1 MIYLNLVN
9 NISLLV
15 ALSVMHSLIIRRWKQ
30 ETTAYQVASG
40 LLFGGAS
47 IVGMWAALTLTQG
60 IIFDGRSIMISI
72 AGLFGGPISAGIAAV
87 MAAAY
92 RTSLGGSGV
101 VMGVSVAIESALLG
115 VAWHYLRRRH
125 AWAAHPLCLL
135 GFGILV
141 HIVMLALTSTLPADQ
156 AASVFLQIAIPVITI
171 YPVATVLVCM
181 LFLDQEARLRADKA
195 LRESEER
202 YRLLFERANDAI
214 FLVEKSTGRYL
225 DANRAA
231 EELIGRSRTQLR
243 ELTTSDLAPEGA
255 EDRLKRASSA
265 TPACELG
272 EITCVR
278 PDGSTRFAL
287 LNAVS
292 LNDRTVFG
300 MARDITERILA
311 ERELAKYR
319 DHLEELVKARTQELI
334 AVRDQARRVER
345 LASLGTL
352 SAGIAHEINNPV
364 GGILLTAQSALAAGR
379 VPHHLV
385 PVLDDIVKNAER
397 CKTIVQNFR
406 RFARA
411 EETAKT
417 PCSLNSIL
425 RNTIALTREYA
436 AKNQCDINILLEE
449 PDPILRL
456 NSTAMEQVGVNLI
469 RNAIEAGASRI
480 TIRTLI
486 GTDTASF
493 AIEDNGRGIS
503 DEDLPRLFDPFYTTR
518 QSQGGM
524 GLGLSVVHGI
534 IQDHNG
540 TILVTSEPGKGTE
553 FTVTIPLDSQAKESR

>member
-15 ALSVMHSLIIRRWKQ
+15 ALSVVHSLIIRRWKQ
-30 ETTAYQVASG
+30 DTTAYQVASG

-92 RTSLGGSGV
+92 RTSLGGGGV
-101 VMGVSVAIESALLG
+101 VMGVSVAIESAVLG

-225 DANRAA
+225 DANQAA

-243 ELTTSDLAPEGA
+243 ELTTFDLAPEGA
-255 EDRLKRASSA
+255 EDRLKQVSSA

-272 EITCVR
+272 EITFVR
-278 PDGSTRFAL
+278 PDGSTRVAL

-311 ERELAKYR
+311 ERELAEYR
-319 DHLEELVKARTQELI
+319 DHLEELVEARTQELI

-379 VPHHLV
+379 VPDHLI

-411 EETAKT
+411 EETVKT

-425 RNTIALTREYA
+425 RNIIALTREYA
-436 AKNQCDINILLEE
+436 AKNQCDINIILEE
-449 PDPILRL
+449 PAPLLRL

-469 RNAIEAGASRI
+469 RNAIEAGASRV
-480 TIRTLI
+480 TIQTLL

-493 AIEDNGRGIS
+493 TIEDNGRGIP

-553 FTVTIPLDSQAKESR
+553 FTVTIPLDSQAKESQ